1 MELLVMPQFLAQLQL
16 SVVELVLLMVLAVLV
31 ELVVV
36 VVSLPHHQQQMVA
49 VGLQIKVLLV
59 EPASLALHEKVVAV
73 VELDKLV
80 KLVAQT
86 TALAE
91 MA

>member
-1 MELLVMPQFLAQLQL
+1 
-16 SVVELVLLMVLAVLV
+16 MVLVALV
-31 ELVVV
+31 ALEVV
-36 VVSLPHHQQQMVA
+36 VVSLPHQQQQVA
-49 VGLQIKVLLV
+49 VVELQIKDLLV

-86 TALAE
+86 TALVE
-91 MA
+91 MV